1 MKIKYPRSYVKNFLK
16 TLQNVLNEIKCKVGK
31 SVDFSAIDGKALR
44 SNFVETGQVRRGSQ
58 LLTPPPGL
66 NSVLKKLGQISLA
79 NRGSYARERLAYHS
93 ASP

>member
-1 MKIKYPRSYVKNFLK
+1 MKIKYPRSYVKNFLE
-16 TLQNVLNEIKCKVGK
+16 TLQNVLNEIKCKPGNRW
-31 SVDFSAIDGKALR
+31 SFSAIDGTALS
-44 SNFVETGQVRRGSQ
+44 SNFVEIGSVRRGSQ

-79 NRGSYARERLAYHS
+79 NRQSYARERLVYHS